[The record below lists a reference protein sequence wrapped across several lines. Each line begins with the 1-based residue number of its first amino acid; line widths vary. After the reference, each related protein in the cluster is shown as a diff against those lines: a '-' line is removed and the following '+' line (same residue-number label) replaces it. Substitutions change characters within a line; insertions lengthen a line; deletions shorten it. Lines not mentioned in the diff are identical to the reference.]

1 MVVLLLT
8 VLLVRR
14 YKFQKITYLTFQDRA
29 KTSQHINVQPGYIVV
44 AVVVDLRPL
53 HLRTVTELVF
63 TQAAVLNQFCQIDFN
78 CSISLHKDTPCR
90 K

>member
-1 MVVLLLT
+1 MEKCSWLPVI
-8 VLLVRR
+8 RR
-14 YKFQKITYLTFQDRA
+14 YKFKKVAYLTFQDSA
-29 KTSQHINVQPGYIVV
+29 KTSQHINVQSGYFIVTV
-44 AVVVDLRPL
+44 MVDLRPL